1 MDELLEIHELLL
13 NNLKTN
19 KRRYLL
25 EKIDWS
31 NKLIAIKG
39 ARGSG
44 KTTLLLQKIKYHLP
58 TDSVALYTSLDNL
71 YFLDNNLI
79 SLAKEFTL
87 HGGTHLFLDEVHV
100 YPNWSR
106 ELKLIYDQ
114 FPDLMVVFTSSSM
127 LQIDKGAADLSRRA
141 VKYFLKE
148 LSFREF
154 VYLKDGYELPLITL
168 EELIKSHTEIAKNV
182 KAQLQSPIV
191 HFKEYLKTGAYPYFL
206 ENPNL
211 YQQKLIAVI
220 DLILETDLNIIENIG
235 YTDSRKIK
243 KLLVAIAQ
251 TVPFVPNVSKLSERL
266 GMSRNFLVNAIKI
279 LNRAELVQELFSP
292 AKGIGALTKPEK
304 LYLNNTNLVYVLS
317 KNHAS
322 EGTLRETFFANQL
335 KHLYEIHLPKKGD
348 FLVEG
353 KYTFEIGGKGKKSTQ
368 IKGVPNGFVVKDN
381 IEIGGLNT
389 IPLHLFGLL
398 Y

>member
-1 MDELLEIHELLL
+1 MVELLKIHESLL
-13 NNLKTN
+13 NGLQNG

-58 TDSVALYTSLDNL
+58 EKSVALYTSLENL
-71 YFLDNNLI
+71 YFLENNLVD
-79 SLAKEFTL
+79 LAKEFSL

-114 FPDLMVVFTSSSM
+114 FPNLHVVFTSSSM
-127 LQIDKGAADLSRRA
+127 LQIDKGTADLSRRA
-141 VKYFLKE
+141 VRYFLKE

-154 VYLKDGYELPLITL
+154 VYLRNDIELPFLSL
-168 EELIKSHTEIAKNV
+168 QELVENHTEIAKNV
-182 KAQLQSPIV
+182 KARLQSPIV
-191 HFKEYLKTGAYPYFL
+191 YFREYLKIGAYPFFL
-206 ENPNL
+206 ENPEL
-211 YQQKLIAVI
+211 YQQKLLAVI
-220 DLILETDLNIIENIG
+220 DLILESDLNIIENIG

-243 KLLVAIAQ
+243 KLLVAVSQ

-279 LNRAELVQELFSP
+279 LDRAELVHELFSP
-292 AKGIGALTKPEK
+292 TKGVGALTKPEK
-304 LYLNNTNLVYVLS
+304 LYLNNTNLVYALS
-317 KNHAS
+317 KNQPS
-322 EGTLRETFFANQL
+322 EGTLRETFFANQM
-335 KHLYEIHLPKKGD
+335 KHLYEIQLPTNGD
-348 FLVEG
+348 FLIEG
-353 KYTFEIGGKGKKSTQ
+353 KYTFEVGGKGKSKEQ
-368 IKGVPNGFVVKDN
+368 LKGVPNSYVVNDN
-381 IEIGGLNT
+381 MEIGSLNY
-389 IPLHLFGLL
+389 IPLYLFGLL

>member
-1 MDELLEIHELLL
+1 MDELLEIHESLIHA
-13 NNLKTN
+13 LKN
-19 KRRYLL
+19 DKRRYLL

-31 NKLIAIKG
+31 NRLIAIKG

-44 KTTLLLQKIKYHLP
+44 KTTLLLQRIKYCLP
-58 TDSVALYTSLDNL
+58 EDNTALYTSLDNL
-71 YFLDNNLI
+71 YFLENNVV

-87 HGGTHLFLDEVHV
+87 QGGTHLFLDEVHV

-114 FPDLMVVFTSSSM
+114 FPNLHVVFTSSSM

-141 VKYFLKE
+141 VRYFLKE

-154 VYLKDGYELPLITL
+154 VYLKKGFELPVLTL
-168 EELIKSHTEIAKNV
+168 DELINNHTEIARNV
-182 KAQLQSPIV
+182 KDRLQSPMV
-191 HFKEYLKTGAYPYFL
+191 YFKEYLKIGAYPYFL

-211 YQQKLIAVI
+211 YQQKLLTVI
-220 DLILETDLNIIENIG
+220 DLILETDLNVIENIG

-243 KLLVAIAQ
+243 KLLIAISQ

-266 GMSRNFLVNAIKI
+266 GISRNFLVNSIKI
-279 LNRAELVQELFSP
+279 LNRAELLQELFSP
-292 AKGIGALTKPEK
+292 TKGIGALTKPEK

-317 KNHAS
+317 KNQPS
-322 EGTLRETFFANQL
+322 EGTLRETFFANQM
-335 KHLYEIHLPKKGD
+335 KHLYETHLPKKGD
-348 FLVEG
+348 FLIEG
-353 KYTFEIGGKGKKSTQ
+353 KYTFEVGGKGKKNDQ
-368 IKGVPNGFVVKDN
+368 IKGVPNAFVVSDN
-381 IEIGGLNT
+381 MEIGSLNV